1 MNTNMN
7 TNGSNNFDNGQND
20 ITGGALG
27 RDNPAH
33 SHNFSLKRYVAE
45 SERNAYMRRPIVNI
59 PNEQMRSQPQMSDAP
74 SPSNDQVIR
83 SEIRRSGDDAS
94 ASNTE
99 KTKKTPP
106 DPNSDSTHSRQVR
119 RDDYVLEPFL
129 GYYPLAGRNTYIG
142 SHKKRINRKLRLAF
156 FSVLAVIIL
165 LIFIFFGD
173 RIFSLFKNSDDASD
187 SDTACAYSSLNI
199 DDTI

>member
-7 TNGSNNFDNGQND
+7 TNGSNNFDNDQNNLP
-20 ITGGALG
+20 GGALG

-45 SERNAYMRRPIVNI
+45 SERNAYMHRPIVNI
-59 PNEQMRSQPQMSDAP
+59 PNEQIRSQPQMSDAL
-74 SPSNDQVIR
+74 SSANDQVVPP
-83 SEIRRSGDDAS
+83 EIRRVVDDVS
-94 ASNTE
+94 AANTE
-99 KTKKTPP
+99 KEKKTPP
-106 DPNSDSTHSRQVR
+106 NPNSEHSRQMR

-156 FSVLAVIIL
+156 FSALAIIIV

-173 RIFSLFKNSDDASD
+173 RIFSLFKNSDDASN